1 MFFPVKLVLVKLAP
15 PAKLVFQIKD
25 RRYDERLENK
35 KTFSNTN
42 PDFFEEKKCIK
53 SCRTMKW
60 KISTKK

>member
-35 KTFSNTN
+35 KLFPTLTLIFL
-42 PDFFEEKKCIK
+42 KK
-53 SCRTMKW
+53 RNV
-60 KISTKK
+60 